1 MHTFLVILGGFLL
14 LALVVFSARTLD
26 RAFKP
31 VLPLY
36 LLVWFGFSALNMGVG
51 IYHAGYSFMAEL
63 PIFILVFGLPAIAA
77 VLIARKF

>member
-1 MHTFLVILGGFLL
+1 MHTLLVILGGFLL
-14 LALVVFSARTLD
+14 LALMVFGARSMD

-31 VLPLY
+31 ILPLY

-63 PIFILVFGLPAIAA
+63 PIFILVFGLPAATA
-77 VLIARKF
+77 VLVARKF